1 MRTFAV
7 RKAMKTFVDTIR
19 TFIRQHHL
27 LGDGDR
33 LQVCVSGGADSVA
46 LLRVMT
52 ALGYPLRAVHCNF
65 HLRGDESDRDEAFV
79 RNLCREQGVELDV
92 VHFDTAAYAA
102 AHKISIEMAAREQRY
117 ETFERLRTEHSLDAV
132 CVGHHAEDS
141 AETILLNLIRGT
153 GIDGLTGIS
162 PRNGTIVRPL
172 LGVTRSDIV
181 AYLTALGQPWV
192 DDSSNATDDYARNR
206 IRHRLLPLM
215 EEVNPAA
222 LQNILTTARNLR
234 GTADLL
240 NGEATDDAAVTLLHR
255 HLAPHGYNAT
265 QVRNLL
271 ETLHRH
277 SQTLIPARPAKDA
290 DGGCELEF
298 RVVPYDPATM
308 PRSADTLC
316 LDVRR
321 LNAPLRLR
329 RWREGDRFC
338 PFGMGG
344 HSKLVSDLLT
354 DHRLTRA
361 QRSRQQV
368 LCIGDDIAWV
378 VGLRSDERFRIPP
391 DASEILIVKVLF

>member
-7 RKAMKTFVDTIR
+7 RKVMKTFVNTIR
-19 TFIRQHHL
+19 TFIRQHRL

-33 LQVCVSGGADSVA
+33 LLVCVSGGADSVA
-46 LLRVMT
+46 LLRVMA
-52 ALGYPLRAVHCNF
+52 ALDYPLHAVHCNF
-65 HLRGDESDRDEAFV
+65 HLRGDESDRDEVFV
-79 RNLCREQGVELDV
+79 RDLCREQGVALDV
-92 VHFDTAAYAA
+92 VHFDTASYAA

-117 ETFERLRTEHSLDAV
+117 EAFGRLRAQYGLDAV

-153 GIDGLTGIS
+153 GIDGLTGIR
-162 PRNGTIVRPL
+162 PRHGTIVRPL

-181 AYLTALGQPWV
+181 AFLTALGQTWV
-192 DDSSNATDDYARNR
+192 DDSSNATDNFARNH
-206 IRHRLLPLM
+206 IRHHLLPLM

-234 GTADLL
+234 STADLL
-240 NGEATDDAAVTLLHR
+240 DGEVTDDAAATLLHR
-255 HLAPHGYNAT
+255 YLAPHGYNAT
-265 QVRNLL
+265 QVRNLID
-271 ETLHRH
+271 TLRRH
-277 SQTLIPARPAKDA
+277 SQTLIPAHPTDDA

-308 PRSADTLC
+308 PRTAETFC

-321 LNAPLRLR
+321 LIAPLCLR

-338 PFGMGG
+338 PFGMDG

-354 DHRLTRA
+354 DHRLTRT

-368 LCIGDDIAWV
+368 LCVGDDIAWV
-378 VGLRSDERFRIPP
+378 VGLRSDERFRVPH
-391 DASEILIVKVLF
+391 DASEILVVKVLS